1 MVRGGLLTSTLVR
14 MVTEGTPTGEARSLG
29 TLVNDLSEQT
39 KRLVRAEVEL
49 AKAEMAEKAKRAGA
63 GLGLLVGAGILAF
76 YAVGVALT
84 AAILGLAV
92 PLPAWAAA
100 LIVLGAMLLLAGIL
114 VAVGVHLLKRA
125 STKPETTLDSLKD
138 DVAALKPTKGSTD

>member
-1 MVRGGLLTSTLVR
+1 MVRGGPLTSTLVL
-14 MVTEGTPTGEARSLG
+14 MVTDGTATGEARSLG
-29 TLVNDLSEQT
+29 TLVNDLTEQT
-39 KRLVRAEVEL
+39 KRLVRAEIDL

-63 GLGLLVGAGILAF
+63 GIGLLVAAGILAF
-76 YAVGVALT
+76 YAVGVAIA

-100 LIVLGAMLLLAGIL
+100 LIVLAAMLVVTGIL
-114 VAVGVHLLKRA
+114 VAVGVQLIKRA
-125 STKPETTLDSLKD
+125 STKPETLESIKD